1 MPHFTRTWLRC
12 ILKNPEATP
21 AERRHRSA
29 ALVMAST
36 TVSRLLGFVRI
47 AVIGAIFGAS
57 GEADVLHVVF
67 NIPNNLRKL
76 LAEGALSSAFLPVLA
91 RSHQA
96 DPSGVESRRLVRQ
109 LLGFQLLLLVPL
121 LIAATVFAEPIVSR
135 ILAFPEVERQL
146 LAVHL
151 FRWLIHYVLLISLAA
166 VLVGTLNS
174 HHRFFI
180 PAVAPLLFS
189 ISVIGSVILLH
200 REFGVFSMVIGVLAG
215 GLAQLLIQIPPVR
228 RQGYS
233 LVPLFRFGDPVFR
246 TVLRQWFPVLATASI
261 FAIDQQIA
269 LFFASGLSDGSG
281 SALANALV
289 FWQLPFGI
297 FSASITTVLF
307 PLMSQQWGQGDLDG
321 LRGSLFGGLRSLALL
336 LIPAAG
342 ALIVLGAP
350 MIAIALQRGAFSA
363 QNTALTARVLT
374 GYSIGLFSVGAFTFV
389 QRFFYALGDYRT
401 PIIASTVTVAVDVL
415 LSLYLKETIL
425 GVVGLS
431 IANSTA
437 FSVGLVILLLSASRK
452 IPASGSAIVAP
463 AILRALLATAAAAA
477 TVLFLR
483 WVFGAGPGQDVWWK
497 EGSSLRAV
505 LRLFAEGMSALLV
518 LLGVYQL
525 LGITPAALLQR
536 KGRSKKRGDK

>member
-1 MPHFTRTWLRC
+1 MRRC
-12 ILKNPEATP
+12 ARYTLKNPDPSP
-21 AERRHRSA
+21 AENRHRSA

-91 RSHQA
+91 RSHHD
-96 DPSGVESRRLVRQ
+96 DPSGTQSRQLVRQ
-109 LLGFQLLLLVPL
+109 LFGFQLVLLVPL
-121 LIAATVFAEPIVSR
+121 LIGATVFAEPIVHR
-135 ILAFPEVERQL
+135 ILAFPEPERQI
-146 LAVHL
+146 LAVQL

-174 HHRFFI
+174 HHRFFV

-189 ISVIGSVILLH
+189 VSVIGSVVLLH
-200 REFGVFSMVIGVLAG
+200 RELGVFSMVVGVLAG
-215 GLAQLLIQIPPVR
+215 GAAQLVIQIPPVLR
-228 RQGYS
+228 RGYS
-233 LVPLFRFGDPVFR
+233 LIPVFRFHDPVFL

-307 PLMSQQWGQGDLDG
+307 PLMSQQWGQNDLTG
-321 LRGSLFGGLRSLALL
+321 LRASLLGGLRSLALL
-336 LIPAAG
+336 LIPSAG

-363 QNTALTARVLT
+363 ENTALTARVLM
-374 GYSIGLFSVGAFTFV
+374 GYSVGLFSVGAFTFV

-401 PIIASTVTVAVDVL
+401 PIIASAATVMIDVL
-415 LSLYLKETIL
+415 LSLYLKETVL

-437 FSVGLVILLLSASRK
+437 FSVGLIILLLSARQK
-452 IPASGSAIVAP
+452 LPATGPRIVTP
-463 AILRALLATAAAAA
+463 AILRALIATAAAAA
-477 TVLFLR
+477 TVILIRSVFSSPLGNEPW
-483 WVFGAGPGQDVWWK
+483 WV
-497 EGSSLRAV
+497 EGSTFRA
-505 LRLFAEGMSALLV
+505 LGRLLGEGISALVV
-518 LLGVYQL
+518 LLGVYTV
-525 LGITPAALLQR
+525 LGISPSALLR
-536 KGRSKKRGDK
+536 RNSEVTKKEDK

>member
-1 MPHFTRTWLRC
+1 
-12 ILKNPEATP
+12 
-21 AERRHRSA
+21 
-29 ALVMAST
+29 MAST

-91 RSHQA
+91 RSHHT
-96 DPSGVESRRLVRQ
+96 DPSGTQSRQ
-109 LLGFQLLLLVPL
+109 LVGQLFGFQLLLLVPL
-121 LIAATVFAEPIVSR
+121 LIGATIFAEPIVHR
-135 ILAFPEVERQL
+135 ILAFPEPERQV
-146 LAVHL
+146 LAVQL

-174 HHRFFI
+174 HHRFFV
-180 PAVAPLLFS
+180 PAAAPLLFS
-189 ISVIGSVILLH
+189 VSVIGSVVLLH
-200 REFGVFSMVIGVLAG
+200 RELGVFSMVVGVLAG
-215 GLAQLLIQIPPVR
+215 GAAQLVIQIPPVLR
-228 RQGYS
+228 RGYS
-233 LVPLFRFGDPVFR
+233 LIPVFRFCDPVFR
-246 TVLRQWFPVLATASI
+246 TVLGQWFPVLATASI

-307 PLMSQQWGQGDLDG
+307 PLMSQQWGQNDLAG
-321 LRGSLFGGLRSLALL
+321 LRASLLGGLRSLALL
-336 LIPAAG
+336 LIPSAG

-363 QNTALTARVLT
+363 ENTALTARVLM
-374 GYSIGLFSVGAFTFV
+374 GYSVGLFSVGAFTFV

-401 PIIASTVTVAVDVL
+401 PIIASAATVVVDVL
-415 LSLYLKETIL
+415 LSLYLKETGL

-437 FSVGLVILLLSASRK
+437 FSVGLIILLLSARQK
-452 IPASGSAIVAP
+452 LPVAGARIVTP
-463 AILRALLATAAAAA
+463 AIFRALIGTAAAAA
-477 TVLFLR
+477 TVLLIRSVFSTPLR
-483 WVFGAGPGQDVWWK
+483 NAPWWV
-497 EGSSLRAV
+497 EGSTFRA
-505 LRLFAEGMSALLV
+505 LGRLLAEGISALVV
-518 LLGVYQL
+518 LLGVYTL
-525 LGITPAALLQR
+525 LGISPMALIRR
-536 KGRSKKRGDK
+536 KGGVTKKEDK